1 MLLWG
6 KAQGIEVNPVTAFSV
21 SQWMDLGDK
30 LLDSATQGSKEASEL
45 LTTWCLLLDTLKELK
60 QQQAEAAEGDGLPG
74 SPGPDSEEK
83 ARLSTTPTSPVTK
96 DSSKPPKSV
105 LSDTDK
111 DPRHF
116 LGKLK
121 GVKKEHTYVW
131 LRDQKKIMKDSYTC
145 VWPRDQIKAMKDS
158 HEKTALGYVR
168 SREGPSKHRSE
179 QCVRP
184 TAPLSSI
191 TARTSPLPSSTAV
204 PPSAS
209 PPLITVQPSAPPLSV
224 AEEKNGHFFS
234 YPPLPGDL
242 GGEDPPW

>member
-6 KAQGIEVNPVTAFSV
+6 KAQGLEVNPVTAFSV

-30 LLDSATQGSKEASEL
+30 LFDSATQGSKEATEL

-60 QQQAEAAEGDGLPG
+60 QQQAEAVEGDGLPG
-74 SPGPDSEEK
+74 SPGPDSEKK
-83 ARLSTTPTSPVTK
+83 ARLSTTPTSLVTK
-96 DSSKPPKSV
+96 DSSKPPKSM

-111 DPRHF
+111 DPRH
-116 LGKLK
+116 LIGKLK
-121 GVKKEHTYVW
+121 GVKEERTY
-131 LRDQKKIMKDSYTC
+131 

-158 HEKTALGYVR
+158 HEKTALW
-168 SREGPSKHRSE
+168 SQEGPSEHQSEHQSE
-179 QCVRP
+179 QCVRL
-184 TAPLSSI
+184 TAPLSLI

-224 AEEKNGHFFS
+224 AEEKKWTFFFFLS
-234 YPPLPGDL
+234 PLAWRLRWGGPPR
-242 GGEDPPW
+242 GEPDRAK